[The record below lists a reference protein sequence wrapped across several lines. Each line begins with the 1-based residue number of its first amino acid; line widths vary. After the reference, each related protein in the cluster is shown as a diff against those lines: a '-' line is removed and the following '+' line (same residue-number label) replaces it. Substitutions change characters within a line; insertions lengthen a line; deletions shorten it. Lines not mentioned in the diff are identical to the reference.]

1 MPFAVLAD
9 KSGLQ
14 RLDDVLVSFNKPI
27 LPDLIDMRANLIRG
41 WEPGMIMMNVPI
53 GEPEQHLNMVLPEK
67 LHNVIGLFE
76 ESGIQ
81 CQRGGIRSR
90 RAAALE
96 IFADVQVHH
105 IGGARNLS
113 GIEAF
118 IHRLIKLCL
127 NRLLRQVREIRKN
140 DKAAQAAIRIVI
152 QKMIVFCQKC
162 RISSF
167 HDRAPFHIAA
177 DIIG

>member
-1 MPFAVLAD
+1 MAFTTVDRSALGESECHSPVLAD

-27 LPDLIDMRANLIRG
+27 LPDLIDMRANLIRD

-81 CQRGGIRSR
+81 CQRGGH
-90 RAAALE
+90 E
-96 IFADVQVHH
+96 AD
-105 IGGARNLS
+105 
-113 GIEAF
+113 E
-118 IHRLIKLCL
+118 RLPW
-127 NRLLRQVREIRKN
+127 RYSPMYRYTT
-140 DKAAQAAIRIVI
+140 
-152 QKMIVFCQKC
+152 
-162 RISSF
+162 
-167 HDRAPFHIAA
+167 
-177 DIIG
+177 